1 MKKSRKRLL
10 ISSIAMLLVAMLALG
25 TATFA
30 WFTQN
35 TTATA
40 SGISVRTS
48 KTSSLLISDDTQ
60 EYASSFTYQ
69 DVQPVMLPSSSIDG
83 SHWFYTYATKSDN
96 FGSGSNTISAIPN
109 SPANKYVFV
118 DQLNIKNDGDVTVG
132 EITITVGNWSTSTT
146 YLNMALVPVATKTT
160 GGDTDMTA
168 DQFRSNIYSD
178 SASGYYPVT
187 AAGALQA
194 EPAEGAEDTRTKI
207 TPTAKTA
214 SSWTI
219 NVADLAANAEAHYNL
234 FIWFEG
240 QDEQCYDNNA
250 GQGISGMT
258 FTVTGTPVAE
268 TN

>member
-69 DVQPVMLPSSSIDG
+69 DVQPVMFPSSSIDG

-109 SPANKYVFV
+109 SPATGLSGNGYNNKGSVYYNGTS
-118 DQLNIKNDGDVTVG
+118 LALRTG
-132 EITITVGNWSTSTT
+132 EGTDDHA
-146 YLNMALVPVATKTT
+146 YYATKSSRQVLDSSVSSNNMFIGSQL
-160 GGDTDMTA
+160 GGDQPVVTMSK
-168 DQFRSNIYSD
+168 Q
-178 SASGYYPVT
+178 SGNYRYGRVRVNLGIEGEDAEARLAFVGGKFEMKLRFSMAE
-187 AAGALQA
+187 AAG
-194 EPAEGAEDTRTKI
+194 
-207 TPTAKTA
+207 
-214 SSWTI
+214 S
-219 NVADLAANAEAHYNL
+219 
-234 FIWFEG
+234 
-240 QDEQCYDNNA
+240 
-250 GQGISGMT
+250 
-258 FTVTGTPVAE
+258 
-268 TN
+268 